1 LNVYIYDISPYFS
14 VTLPVGN
21 LYGCRIIFFCVIYL
35 FVIVMNNFWHGDCF
49 ISTTIIKQ
57 RKCVMRMSSLK
68 AMALG
73 STAIGLSLGWSG
85 LAQAD
90 PVLPN
95 LTNLNFTHLTATPKV
110 PFSSAGLVGWTGGS
124 GLIEVDG
131 QAFGQSAAGG
141 GGLETYANPVG
152 SVVGNYIQADGN
164 PTFESGF
171 NYKVTGLTVGTTYS
185 LSFYQGASQ
194 QVGFVGTTTNQ
205 WIVALGAVGSTL
217 FSASS
222 GAPNTPDTGCGTS
235 CVHSDSD
242 PTASIAA
249 TDLMTV
255 PTGTAVGWQF
265 TSLTLTANAT
275 TDVLSFLAWGDN
287 GNTTN
292 LPPIA
297 FLSGVNSPN
306 GLGAPVPEPVS
317 MALFGVGLAGLGA
330 ITRRRRGKRSTSD

>member
-1 LNVYIYDISPYFS
+1 
-14 VTLPVGN
+14 
-21 LYGCRIIFFCVIYL
+21 
-35 FVIVMNNFWHGDCF
+35 
-49 ISTTIIKQ
+49 
-57 RKCVMRMSSLK
+57 MRSLSFK
-68 AMALG
+68 AIALG
-73 STAIGLSLGWSG
+73 STAIGLTLGLGQS
-85 LAQAD
+85 AQAD

-95 LTNLNFTHLTATPKV
+95 LTNLNFTNLTSTPKV
-110 PFSSAGLVGWTGGS
+110 PFTSAGLVGWTGGA

-152 SVVGNYIQADGN
+152 SVTGNYVQADGN
-164 PTFESGF
+164 PFYESGF
-171 NYKVTGLTVGTTYS
+171 NYTVTGLTKGQTYS

-205 WIVALGAVGSTL
+205 WIVALGAVGSTI

-222 GAPNTPDTGCGTS
+222 GAPTTPDTSCGTS
-235 CVHSDSD
+235 CVHTDSD
-242 PTASIAA
+242 PTASVAA
-249 TDLMTV
+249 TDVMTV
-255 PTGTAVGWQF
+255 PTGTAVGWLF
-265 TSLTLTANAT
+265 TSLTLTADAT

-297 FLSGVNSPN
+297 FLSGVNSPS

-317 MALFGVGLAGLGA
+317 MALFGIGLAGLGVIA
-330 ITRRRRGKRSTSD
+330 RRRRAKSSTSN